1 MTSMELEAYK
11 AELACEILTTD
22 SRQVL
27 DEVKRLLTK
36 LSKKTKKKEETIS
49 KEEILAGIDAGLKDI
64 KAKRTRPGYRIT
76 SRIKAKPTSRNR
88 LWWRSSKDSYEN
100 QFQGKRKKWWCTCDF
115 ILKDHPVSPTSQKLI
130 FFYFYN
136 ILIIR
141 TY

>member
-49 KEEILAGIDAGLKDI
+49 KEEILAGIERYKSKKD
-64 KAKRTRPGYRIT
+64 KTCYRIT
-76 SRIKAKPTSRNR
+76 SRIAR
-88 LWWRSSKDSYEN
+88 
-100 QFQGKRKKWWCTCDF
+100 
-115 ILKDHPVSPTSQKLI
+115 
-130 FFYFYN
+130 
-136 ILIIR
+136 
-141 TY
+141 

>member
-64 KAKRTRPGYRIT
+64 KQKGQDLLQNYFKNCEMNYNIETSESFDKQAKR
-76 SRIKAKPTSRNR
+76 
-88 LWWRSSKDSYEN
+88 L
-100 QFQGKRKKWWCTCDF
+100 
-115 ILKDHPVSPTSQKLI
+115 QKHYASL
-130 FFYFYN
+130 
-136 ILIIR
+136 
-141 TY
+141 

>member
-36 LSKKTKKKEETIS
+36 LSKKKEETIS

-64 KAKRTRPGYRIT
+64 KAKRTRPATDLLQELRDV
-76 SRIKAKPTSRNR
+76 
-88 LWWRSSKDSYEN
+88 L
-100 QFQGKRKKWWCTCDF
+100 
-115 ILKDHPVSPTSQKLI
+115 
-130 FFYFYN
+130 
-136 ILIIR
+136 
-141 TY
+141 

>member
-11 AELACEILTTD
+11 AELACEIMTTD

-64 KAKRTRPGYRIT
+64 KAKRTRPATELLQELRDE
-76 SRIKAKPTSRNR
+76 
-88 LWWRSSKDSYEN
+88 L
-100 QFQGKRKKWWCTCDF
+100 
-115 ILKDHPVSPTSQKLI
+115 
-130 FFYFYN
+130 
-136 ILIIR
+136 
-141 TY
+141 